1 MKKIIFLALMSLGVA
16 SVLSLSVASSNA
28 FAQVSSGINAATTDE
43 MKNKQID
50 GSNGV
55 IRIVSNI
62 LIWVVGIV
70 AVIMIV
76 WSGFKYI
83 TAAGDSGKIASAKS
97 SLIYAIVGLIIAIL
111 AYAIVNFVME
121 RLNVSST
128 PGGSSGGGSSG
139 GAGSSGGGG
148 GYSGGG
154 GSIGGAMGGSGGGSG
169 GSGGGVGAGVLG
181 AGGRA
186 GSAAGVGKSGGTRIV
201 VPGGPSDPISKLM
214 KRAAEERK
222 AEELKRKEA
231 AEKAAA
237 AAAAAAGVG
246 GAIGSGSGS
255 GAGVGAGAGAGAGGA
270 GTPTP
275 SKKPPERDPG
285 SLR

>member
-16 SVLSLSVASSNA
+16 SVLSLSVASTNA
-28 FAQVSSGINAATTDE
+28 SAQVSSGINAATTDE

-169 GSGGGVGAGVLG
+169 GSGGGSGSGGSGGGGGLGGVAPGLFGA
-181 AGGRA
+181 AGRA
-186 GSAAGVGKSGGTRIV
+186 HSAAEEKKNGGTHIYV
-201 VPGGPSDPISKLM
+201 HSGPTNPLSKLM

-222 AEELKRKEA
+222 LEELKRKEA

-246 GAIGSGSGS
+246 GGAGAGSGS
-255 GAGVGAGAGAGAGGA
+255 GALRPGL
-270 GTPTP
+270 
-275 SKKPPERDPG
+275 ER
-285 SLR
+285 

>member
-16 SVLSLSVASSNA
+16 SVLSLSVASTNA
-28 FAQVSSGINAATTDE
+28 SAQVSSGINAATTDE

-148 GYSGGG
+148 YSGGG

-169 GSGGGVGAGVLG
+169 GSGGGSG
-181 AGGRA
+181 
-186 GSAAGVGKSGGTRIV
+186 SGGS
-201 VPGGPSDPISKLM
+201 GGGS
-214 KRAAEERK
+214 
-222 AEELKRKEA
+222 
-231 AEKAAA
+231 
-237 AAAAAAGVG
+237 G
-246 GAIGSGSGS
+246 GSGDGSGSGGS
-255 GAGVGAGAGAGAGGA
+255 GGGVAPGLFGAAGRAHSVAEEKKNGGTHIYVHS
-270 GTPTP
+270 GPTNP
-275 SKKPPERDPG
+275 LSRLIKEGREKQAAAEAERRKAYEEYMKRATG
-285 SLR
+285 H

>member
-16 SVLSLSVASSNA
+16 SVLSLSVVSTNAS
-28 FAQVSSGINAATTDE
+28 AQVSSGINAATTDE

-128 PGGSSGGGSSG
+128 
-139 GAGSSGGGG
+139 
-148 GYSGGG
+148 
-154 GSIGGAMGGSGGGSG
+154 
-169 GSGGGVGAGVLG
+169 L
-181 AGGRA
+181 
-186 GSAAGVGKSGGTRIV
+186 
-201 VPGGPSDPISKLM
+201 
-214 KRAAEERK
+214 
-222 AEELKRKEA
+222 
-231 AEKAAA
+231 
-237 AAAAAAGVG
+237 
-246 GAIGSGSGS
+246 
-255 GAGVGAGAGAGAGGA
+255 
-270 GTPTP
+270 
-275 SKKPPERDPG
+275 
-285 SLR
+285 

>member
-16 SVLSLSVASSNA
+16 SVLSLSVASTNA
-28 FAQVSSGINAATTDE
+28 SAQVSSGINAATTDE

-139 GAGSSGGGG
+139 GASSSGGGG
-148 GYSGGG
+148 IAS
-154 GSIGGAMGGSGGGSG
+154 
-169 GSGGGVGAGVLG
+169 
-181 AGGRA
+181 
-186 GSAAGVGKSGGTRIV
+186 VGKSGGTRIV
-201 VPGGPSDPISKLM
+201 VPGGPSSPVSRLI

-237 AAAAAAGVG
+237 AAAAGAGIG
-246 GAIGSGSGS
+246 GAMGSGTGT
-255 GAGVGAGAGAGAGGA
+255 GTGTGAGAGAGGA

-275 SKKPPERDPG
+275 SKKPPERDPE

>member
-16 SVLSLSVASSNA
+16 SVLSLSVASTNA
-28 FAQVSSGINAATTDE
+28 SAQVSSGINAATTDE

-139 GAGSSGGGG
+139 GGG

-169 GSGGGVGAGVLG
+169 GSG
-181 AGGRA
+181 
-186 GSAAGVGKSGGTRIV
+186 
-201 VPGGPSDPISKLM
+201 D
-214 KRAAEERK
+214 
-222 AEELKRKEA
+222 
-231 AEKAAA
+231 
-237 AAAAAAGVG
+237 
-246 GAIGSGSGS
+246 GSGSGGS
-255 GAGVGAGAGAGAGGA
+255 GGGVAPGLFGAAGRAHSVAEEKKNGGTHIYVHS
-270 GTPTP
+270 GPTNP
-275 SKKPPERDPG
+275 LSRLIKEGREKQAAAEAERRKAYEEYMKRATG
-285 SLR
+285 H

>member
-16 SVLSLSVASSNA
+16 SVLSLSVASTNA
-28 FAQVSSGINAATTDE
+28 SAQVSSGINAATTDE

-55 IRIVSNI
+55 IRTVSNI

-83 TAAGDSGKIASAKS
+83 TTAGDASKVASAKS

-154 GSIGGAMGGSGGGSG
+154 G
-169 GSGGGVGAGVLG
+169 
-181 AGGRA
+181 RA

-201 VPGGPSDPISKLM
+201 VPRGPSDPVSRLI

-231 AEKAAA
+231 AEK
-237 AAAAAAGVG
+237 AAAAAGVG

>member
-83 TAAGDSGKIASAKS
+83 TTAGDASKVASAKS

-154 GSIGGAMGGSGGGSG
+154 G
-169 GSGGGVGAGVLG
+169 
-181 AGGRA
+181 RA

-201 VPGGPSDPISKLM
+201 VPRGPSDPVSRLI

>member
-148 GYSGGG
+148 S
-154 GSIGGAMGGSGGGSG
+154 SG
-169 GSGGGVGAGVLG
+169 GSGG
-181 AGGRA
+181 GGRA

-201 VPGGPSDPISKLM
+201 VPKGPSDPVSRLM
-214 KRAAEERK
+214 KRAAEERE

-237 AAAAAAGVG
+237 AAAAAGVG
-246 GAIGSGSGS
+246 GAIGSGSG
-255 GAGVGAGAGAGAGGA
+255 AGVGGGA
-270 GTPTP
+270 MG
-275 SKKPPERDPG
+275 SKKPPERDPE